1 MENIQKDHKLLFD
14 VYDLNRQ
21 NSISYQNF
29 LKILKTLGLYAE
41 FSILNI
47 EAGIV
52 NSHLSFDDF
61 QSIMGN
67 IVRKVE
73 NEQKRFLFDQYSDAE
88 GLISKTQLRNMLN
101 NHLDNMC
108 EEDVNNLIEDFMRGE
123 ERISYEKFRMINIF

>member
-14 VYDLNRQ
+14 VYDVNRQ

-41 FSILNI
+41 FSLLNI
-47 EAGIV
+47 EAGNV

-67 IVRKVE
+67 TVRKVE
-73 NEQKRFLFDQYSDAE
+73 YAQKRFLFDQYSDAE
-88 GLISKTQLRNMLN
+88 GLISKTQLRNILN